1 MVKSFWVLQSPLAL
15 QLPSAERSAFLL
27 EREKALQGL
36 CTGARWELFKTGAS
50 GVVTTVDPGVHPPE
64 VSGVGAHLGFQMWVP
79 RQLIEVCAHRGA
91 LCLCA
96 QAAEP
101 PIWVHTDPR
110 FWACAPPAV
119 GPLIRLCTHLGF
131 QLWAPILL
139 IWVGTNQ
146 ASGVCWGCLS
156 LVHSPGAERGRG
168 ARGRGCCGEF
178 SN

>member
-1 MVKSFWVLQSPLAL
+1 MGPRPLIGVRPHWGAL
-15 QLPSAERSAFLL
+15 
-27 EREKALQGL
+27 GL
-36 CTGARWELFKTGAS
+36 CS
-50 GVVTTVDPGVHPPE
+50 
-64 VSGVGAHLGFQMWVP
+64 
-79 RQLIEVCAHRGA
+79 
-91 LCLCA
+91 
-96 QAAEP
+96 QAAQL
-101 PIWVHTDPR
+101 
-110 FWACAPPAV
+110 
-119 GPLIRLCTHLGF
+119 LIRVRAHLGF